1 MTVFARNKLFN
12 NVREI
17 RTDKDYIC
25 AVILTT
31 TIFKDIEILGIRL
44 SSTNISLEEYKR
56 SIDAV
61 FELYDEHS
69 FSIICGDLNSDINK
83 TPKSERAGTLFNK
96 LLNWFLINT
105 AELPGRKEPLHS
117 FRNIVD

>member
-44 SSTNISLEEYKR
+44 SSTNISLEEYNR

-96 LLNWFLINT
+96 LLNWCLINT